1 MYGNGVHLFLSNF
14 HKCNFVGAWLC
25 SLANRRK
32 FQVDASFKFRKQ
44 MAPTTTVAHAMCV
57 HAYTNICYIF
67 FNLKILLNFFSN
79 KLNRESCI
87 Y

>member
-1 MYGNGVHLFLSNF
+1 MTRVGSFHLQLKSQRHPNADSFTSSDIIRL
-14 HKCNFVGAWLC
+14 
-25 SLANRRK
+25 RE
-32 FQVDASFKFRKQ
+32 VDASFKFRKQ